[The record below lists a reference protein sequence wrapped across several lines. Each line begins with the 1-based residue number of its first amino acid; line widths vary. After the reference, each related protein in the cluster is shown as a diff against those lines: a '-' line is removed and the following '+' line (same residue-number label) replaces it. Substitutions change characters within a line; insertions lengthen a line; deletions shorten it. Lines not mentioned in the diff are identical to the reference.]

1 MIHVNGE
8 DDSYLNESVA
18 DLLARRGVE
27 PRGIAVALN
36 GDVVRHGEW
45 STTLVHDDSKV
56 EIVTAVAGG

>member
-1 MIHVNGE
+1 MIHVNGG
-8 DDSYLNESVA
+8 DDTYLNESVT

-36 GDVVRHGEW
+36 GDVVRRGEW

>member
-1 MIHVNGE
+1 VIQVNGE
-8 DDSYLNESVA
+8 NDACLNESVA
-18 DLLARRGVE
+18 DLLARRGIE
-27 PRGIAVALN
+27 PRGIAVAVN

>member
-1 MIHVNGE
+1 VIHVNGG
-8 DDSYLNESVA
+8 DDTYLNESVT

-36 GDVVRHGEW
+36 GDVVRRGEW